1 MPRAKAALAGPHTVN
16 NSDYCAAA
24 AFVVQRVGFCFCK
37 CQRLLV
43 CEAEDEPCAFCHVLQ
58 QLPQLFDAKSSA
70 RVNRTRRE
78 TQRAQSVCPFVV
90 ASCDAILLQF
100 RCIFRRLVV
109 TDDVP

>member
-1 MPRAKAALAGPHTVN
+1 MLPLSSNASASVSVNASGCLLA
-16 NSDYCAAA
+16 
-24 AFVVQRVGFCFCK
+24 
-37 CQRLLV
+37 
-43 CEAEDEPCAFCHVLQ
+43 EAEHEPCAFCHVLQ
-58 QLPQLFDAKSSA
+58 QSPQLFDAKSSA

-90 ASCDAILLQF
+90 ATCDAILLQF